1 MNGIEKITQRI
12 AADAQVEIDRV
23 LADAQAQAE
32 EIAARGKAQAE
43 AERADWN
50 ARNAQLAAEREA
62 RLISAAQMEAKKTV
76 LATRQELLEQAYAK
90 ALESLCAMPDQEYTE
105 TLAALLAEA
114 APDGTGSVIFSAD
127 VKKRIGAETVALA
140 NQKLKGSLTLA
151 EETRPMQG
159 GFILSKGNVEVNCT
173 FETLVRLQKAETAGA
188 VLKKL
193 LP

>member
-12 AADAQVEIDRV
+12 AADAQVEIDRL
-23 LADAQAQAE
+23 LADAQAQAQD
-32 EIAARGKAQAE
+32 IAARSSAQAE
-43 AERADWN
+43 AERADWK
-50 ARNAQLAAEREA
+50 ACNAQLAAEREA
-62 RLISAAQMEAKKTV
+62 RLISAAQMEAKKVV

-90 ALESLCAMPDQEYTE
+90 ALQALCAMPDQEYTK

-114 APDGTGSVIFSAD
+114 APDGTGSVIFSDD

-151 EETRPMQG
+151 EETRPMPG
-159 GFILSKGNVEVNCT
+159 GFILSRGNVEVNCT

-188 VLKKL
+188 VLKTL